1 MSDSIFNSPR
11 IVNDLV
17 YKTLIESTLAIPWSI
32 DWETKTFSYIG
43 PQIEKVLGW
52 KQDSWRT
59 VEDWAMR
66 MHENDRAWVVDF
78 CVAQS
83 ISGVDHEADYRA
95 LTINGEYIWIRDVVH
110 VVRKP
115 DGEVDSL
122 VGFMFDISERK
133 KQEQELETLKKQLEE
148 YSYQDG
154 LTGIANRRFFEDSY
168 QREWL
173 NAQREQQPLTIMLLD
188 IDYFKQY
195 NDYNGHILGDACLKQ
210 IAQILKKS
218 VSRPR
223 DLVARFGGEEFVLVL
238 PDTSQASAIEVVER
252 ILQSIR
258 TADICHSS
266 SPLDQRLS
274 VSLGVK
280 TIIPTQK
287 NDKMAFLKEVD
298 QNLYLAKEQGR
309 NGYVTQDAAD
319 VQHLNSY

>member
-1 MSDSIFNSPR
+1 MSEINSALKE
-11 IVNDLV
+11 DQF
-17 YKTLIESTLAIPWSI
+17 YKTLLETTNAIPWQI
-32 DWETKTFSYIG
+32 NWKTKAFSYIG
-43 PQIEKVLGW
+43 PQIESLLGW
-52 KQDSWRT
+52 TQDSWKT
-59 VEDWAMR
+59 AQDWIDR
-66 MHENDRAWVVDF
+66 MHPEDRDKTVNM
-78 CVAQS
+78 CVSLSDQ
-83 ISGVDHEADYRA
+83 GTDHEADYRA
-95 LTINGEYIWIRDVVH
+95 LTATGDYVWIRDVVH

-223 DLVARFGGEEFVLVL
+223 DLVARFGGEEFVLIL

-287 NDKMAFLKEVD
+287 NDKMTFLNEVD

-309 NGYVTQDAAD
+309 NGYVIQDAED